1 MSLSESPIS
10 HGTGSDLVLAHPP
23 GGAKI
28 MAAYGDY
35 RGRFYLLKPEI
46 QANQRINLA
55 MDQVCAAMEIKIA
68 KMVFGFALFGL
79 TFCEPV
85 VETATISAVGPSFSS

>member
-1 MSLSESPIS
+1 MSSSESPIS
-10 HGTGSDLVLAHPP
+10 QGTGSGLVPAHPP

-28 MAAYGDY
+28 MAAYGDC
-35 RGRFYLLKPEI
+35 RGRFYLMKPEI
-46 QANQRINLA
+46 HANQRITHA
-55 MDQVCAAMEIKIA
+55 IDQVRAAMEIDIA

-85 VETATISAVGPSFSS
+85 VETATISAVGLFFSS